1 MNGRGKER
9 NQLMTVDLTCS
20 EKKNHWGR
28 PIWPL
33 RILEENKVQT
43 ADRFPEFTFC
53 NNKFS
58 MHIRCGC
65 NLHLNQALLYTTS
78 TKFKHCHLCVC
89 HRKEHGGGSKE
100 SNELW
105 CFVLMERW
113 CIQSYVQIQEISH
126 CVFLDKAAY
135 IFNILLQFI
144 VSPQLSV
151 QCLPSSKRI
160 QKNRFGH
167 YLQEHVISELS
178 KLRV

>member
-1 MNGRGKER
+1 MSSDIE
-9 NQLMTVDLTCS
+9 QLSLWKDYAY
-20 EKKNHWGR
+20 
-28 PIWPL
+28 
-33 RILEENKVQT
+33 KV
-43 ADRFPEFTFC
+43 
-53 NNKFS
+53 
-58 MHIRCGC
+58 
-65 NLHLNQALLYTTS
+65 
-78 TKFKHCHLCVC
+78 
-89 HRKEHGGGSKE
+89 
-100 SNELW
+100 
-105 CFVLMERW
+105 
-113 CIQSYVQIQEISH
+113 VQIPEISH